1 MSMKKLAI
9 ALLALVPFLCSAK
22 QPTVTKLADQVALLK
37 AKNATLE
44 AEVAIKDSIISAIPD
59 TLCVTAL
66 DSTFCVPTK
75 DAQEVAI
82 PIVDY
87 IKETNSNGWPKTG
100 KGWLLWLFGLLP
112 LIFGAKKLTAINNV
126 WKVLQP
132 YLKTRLGLAILAGGL
147 LSALATFLV
156 SLVTK
161 EFNTTMLMVI
171 WPWASLGASYVHNIK
186 AKKSGGNVASK
197 L

>member
-1 MSMKKLAI
+1 MSMKKTAIIFLAF
-9 ALLALVPFLCSAK
+9 LPFICSAK
-22 QPTVTKLADQVALLK
+22 QPTKDDQIALLK

-44 AEVAIKDSIISAIPD
+44 AEAAIKDSIISTIPD

-75 DAQEVAI
+75 DAQEVVV

-100 KGWLLWLFGLLP
+100 KGWLAWLLALVP
-112 LIFGAKKLTAINNV
+112 LVFGAKKLTAINNI
-126 WKVLQP
+126 WNVLQP
-132 YLKTRLGLAILAGGL
+132 YLKTRLGLAILAGGA
-147 LSALATFLV
+147 LSTLATFLV

-161 EFNTTMLMVI
+161 GEFNFTILMVT
-171 WPWASLGASYVHNIK
+171 WPWAALGASFIHNIK
-186 AKKSGGNVASK
+186 AKKVE
-197 L
+197 

>member
-1 MSMKKLAI
+1 MKKTTFFAI
-9 ALLALVPFLCSAK
+9 AFLFAIGLSAK
-22 QPTVTKLADQVALLK
+22 KPTVKELQ
-37 AKNATLE
+37 
-44 AEVAIKDSIISAIPD
+44 SIISVQAKTIESLEDSIMAIPD

-75 DAQEVAI
+75 DAQDVAI

-100 KGWLLWLFGLLP
+100 KGWLAWLIAFVP
-112 LIFGAKKLTAINNV
+112 LIFGAKKLTAINNI

-132 YLKTRLGLAILAGGL
+132 YLKTRLGLAILAGGA

-161 EFNTTMLMVI
+161 DFNLTMLMVI
-171 WPWASLGASYVHNIK
+171 WPWASLGASFIHNIK
-186 AKKSGGNVASK
+186 AKKDAVQA
-197 L
+197 

>member
-1 MSMKKLAI
+1 MKKTAIIFLAF
-9 ALLALVPFLCSAK
+9 LPFICSAK
-22 QPTVTKLADQVALLK
+22 QPTKDDQIALLK

-44 AEVAIKDSIISAIPD
+44 AEAAIKDSIISTIPD

-66 DSTFCVPTK
+66 DSTFCIPTK
-75 DAQEVAI
+75 DAQEVVV

-112 LIFGAKKLTAINNV
+112 LIFGARKLTAINNV
-126 WKVLQP
+126 WNILQP
-132 YLKTRLGLAILAGGL
+132 YLKTRLGLAILSGGA

-161 EFNTTMLMVI
+161 DFNLSMLMVI
-171 WPWASLGASYVHNIK
+171 WPWASLGASYIHNIK
-186 AKKSGGNVASK
+186 AKKGAVQA
-197 L
+197 